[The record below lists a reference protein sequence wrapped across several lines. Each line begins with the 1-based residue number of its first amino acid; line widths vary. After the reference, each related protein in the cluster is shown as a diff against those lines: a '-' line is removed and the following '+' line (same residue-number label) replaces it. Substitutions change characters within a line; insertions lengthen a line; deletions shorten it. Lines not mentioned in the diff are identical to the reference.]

1 MLSALSVGVPAARC
15 CPAAE
20 SRRSGAS
27 DPPLRDDRRLSVLAG
42 EAGIRQFLDIGVGLP
57 VGASTHQ
64 VAQQLAPEPRVVYV
78 DSDPL
83 VLVRA
88 RALLASAPGGMAS
101 YIEADV
107 RDTGEIL
114 EQAART
120 LDFGQPVALM
130 MLGILGQIPDA
141 AGPGAIVAR
150 LLGPLPPGSY
160 LALSDGTGTSPVLN
174 QAIAACNQISANPYH
189 LRSPGQIARFF
200 DGLALVPPG
209 VVTTPRWRPDLAA
222 ASARLVNAICG
233 VGRKR

>member
-1 MLSALSVGVPAARC
+1 MLSALLVGAPAARC
-15 CPAAE
+15 CPAA
-20 SRRSGAS
+20 
-27 DPPLRDDRRLSVLAG
+27 
-42 EAGIRQFLDIGVGLP
+42 
-57 VGASTHQ
+57 
-64 VAQQLAPEPRVVYV
+64 
-78 DSDPL
+78 
-83 VLVRA
+83 VRA
-88 RALLASAPGGMAS
+88 RALLASAPGGMTS

-114 EQAART
+114 EEAART
-120 LDFGQPVALM
+120 LDFGQPVAVM
-130 MLGILGQIPDA
+130 MLGILGQIPDSA
-141 AGPGAIVAR
+141 DPGAIVTR
-150 LLGPLPPGSY
+150 LLGPLSPGSY